1 MASQRLTKHN
11 IAIVAAA
18 VSLSKER
25 QADALLILLDGA
37 TDWKR
42 IVEITEGLEKPVI
55 VAVDAPDDLEGAAE
69 LASSQLL
76 SIKTSHHYLSGC
88 STLCWNRPPMS

>member
-25 QADALLILLDGA
+25 QADALLILLDGSA
-37 TDWKR
+37 DWKR
-42 IVEITEGLEKPVI
+42 IIEITDDLEKPVI
-55 VAVDAPDDLEGAAE
+55 VAVDDADDLEGAAE
-69 LASSQLL
+69 VGLKPIALNKEL
-76 SIKTSHHYLSGC
+76 SLIHI
-88 STLCWNRPPMS
+88 